1 MSRVKRTSGYL
12 NINCYSG
19 AINCKMKCSSL
30 FFAIIYGPRVEVLKY
45 VIPTYMALIRSTYLR
60 LRLWAALSKI
70 YRMMSFAYL
79 SRLERL
85 ENTAWRSWTT
95 HRICREVN
103 FTGSHPACWSC
114 GRVSP
119 QRICPVPGALAC
131 GMTPSQPHWAWE
143 AGRES
148 CRFSRMQSG
157 SSTPPAPIGSPY
169 GTTCQLTDSWQRPF
183 AAASFPPYL
192 CLRQSWQHLGCS
204 GG

>member
-19 AINCKMKCSSL
+19 AIDCKMKCSSL
-30 FFAIIYGPRVEVLKY
+30 FFAIIYVPRVEVLKY

-70 YRMMSFAYL
+70 CRMMSFAYL
-79 SRLERL
+79 SRLERP

-119 QRICPVPGALAC
+119 QRICPAPGALAC
-131 GMTPSQPHWAWE
+131 GMTPSSLTGHGRRDAKA
-143 AGRES
+143 AG
-148 CRFSRMQSG
+148 
-157 SSTPPAPIGSPY
+157 
-169 GTTCQLTDSWQRPF
+169 
-183 AAASFPPYL
+183 FP
-192 CLRQSWQHLGCS
+192 GCS
-204 GG
+204 LVFPRLQRQLALPTGRPAS